1 LFPPQDEE
9 NRASMVQLLGRGS
22 KTPIRGTRDERIFAI
37 AGAQRS
43 RVNRRQLLAAGLDSN
58 AIDRLAR
65 GALLRRVHCGVF
77 AVGPD
82 VAIPLADETA
92 ALLAVRAGAA
102 LSHHTAA
109 ILWRLRGPD
118 SGDGL
123 IHLTVPG
130 ASVQDRVGVRVHRST
145 VLRGRDVRMREGLP
159 VTSPAR
165 ALLDLAPII
174 PARETERALDQ
185 MLIQRLGTL
194 GHINELLR
202 RAGRHAGCAPLQAL
216 VADHTTSTFTRSE
229 AEERFLALMRR
240 SGLPRPLVNVRRH
253 GFEIDFLWPDQGVA
267 VEIDGF
273 AFHSTRDRFEADR
286 RRDARL
292 RKAGILVI
300 RITWRQLQREPE
312 AVIADV
318 AQALARTAR

>member
-1 LFPPQDEE
+1 
-9 NRASMVQLLGRGS
+9 MVQLLGRGS
-22 KTPIRGTRDERIFAI
+22 KTPIEGTRDERIFAI
-37 AGAQRS
+37 AGAQRG
-43 RVNRRQLLAAGLDSN
+43 RVARRQLLAAEIGSN
-58 AIDRLAR
+58 TIDRLAQ
-65 GALLRRVHCGVF
+65 GALLRRVHSGVF

-109 ILWRLRGPD
+109 IRWRMRGPET
-118 SGDGL
+118 GDGL

-130 ASVQDRVGVRVHRST
+130 ASVEDPAGVRVHRST
-145 VLRGRDVRMREGLP
+145 VLRARDVRLRDGLP

-165 ALLDLAPII
+165 ALLDLAPIL
-174 PARETERALDQ
+174 PAREMERALDQ
-185 MLIQRLGTL
+185 MLIQHLGTL

-202 RAGRHAGCAPLQAL
+202 RAGRHVGRPILQDIIA
-216 VADHTTSTFTRSE
+216 AHTTSTFTRSE

-240 SGLPRPLVNVRRH
+240 SGLPQPLVNARRL
-253 GFEIDFLWPDQGVA
+253 GYEIDFLWPDHRVA

-286 RRDARL
+286 KRDGEL
-292 RKAGILVI
+292 RKAGLTVI
-300 RITWRQLQREPE
+300 RISWRQLEREPE